1 MPDGKLI
8 AALMACAVGGIGAP
22 ASAETLREALV
33 KAYASNPT
41 LTGARAEQRANDENV
56 PLAKARGLPG
66 LDLSGSYSEN
76 LQRSQSTSPARQAAG
91 RLNFDVPLYQG
102 GSVKNAIRAADARV
116 EAGQEILRDT
126 EASIFTSVVAAYMDV
141 LRDEAIV
148 SLNRNNVRVLT
159 TNLEATR
166 DRFEIGDLTR
176 TDVAQSESRLALA
189 RGDLETAE
197 ARLIA
202 SRETYIE
209 LVGGEPGVLDQPPP
223 LPNLPTA
230 TEQAVATALENNPDL
245 KAANK
250 TVEATRYDIGT
261 AKASRLPRVS
271 AVAEKSYANFLGSLQ
286 SFVPGFNQ
294 SQTAENAAVGV
305 QLTLPLFQGGGPGA
319 QIRQAQARSSQAIEQ
334 AIAAERRVIAQTR
347 TAYASWRAS
356 NANIVSTEA
365 AVSAAA
371 LSLEGVRAEN
381 TVGTRSILDIL
392 DAEQEYLNAQ
402 VQLVSARR
410 NAYVAGFSLLAAMGQ
425 AEAEDLGLD
434 GGPLYNPETNYKRVR
449 NRISDWDQDP
459 KPAPVATRTVD
470 TKPQT
475 PAVNGD
481 PGVQGK

>member
-1 MPDGKLI
+1 MSNRKLI
-8 AALMACAVGGIGAP
+8 AALMACAVG
-22 ASAETLREALV
+22 SAGTSAQAESLREALV

-41 LTGARAEQRANDENV
+41 LTGARAPWRAGHSRHS
-56 PLAKARGLPG
+56 PAAARGLPG

-76 LQRSQSTSPARQAAG
+76 LERSQTTSPARQAAG

-116 EAGQEILRDT
+116 DAGQETLRDT
-126 EASIFTSVVAAYMDV
+126 EAGIFTAVVAAYMDV

-148 SLNRNNVRVLT
+148 SLNQNNVRVLT

-166 DRFEIGDLTR
+166 DRFEVGDLTR

-189 RGDLETAE
+189 RGQLETAE
-197 ARLIA
+197 AQLIA
-202 SRETYIE
+202 SRESYVE
-209 LVGGEPGVLDQPPP
+209 LVGNEPGLLDQPPP
-223 LPNLPTA
+223 LPNLPAA
-230 TEQAVATALENNPDL
+230 TDQAVTTALENNPDL

-250 TVEATRYDIGT
+250 NAEAARYDVGA

-294 SQTAENAAVGV
+294 SQTAENASVGV
-305 QLTLPLFQGGGPGA
+305 QMTLPLFQGGGPGA
-319 QIRQAQARSSQAIEQ
+319 QVRQAQARSSQAIEQ
-334 AIAAERRVIAQTR
+334 TIAAERRVVAQTR
-347 TAYASWRAS
+347 TSYASWRAS
-356 NANIVSTEA
+356 NANIVSSEA

-392 DAEQEYLNAQ
+392 NAEQEYLNAQ

-434 GGPLYNPETNYKRVR
+434 GGAFYDPEVNYKRVR
-449 NRISDWDQDP
+449 NRISDWDQDV

-470 TKPQT
+470 TKAQT
-475 PAVNGD
+475 PAVTRD